1 MKVRYDRET
10 DITIVELSDEKV
22 DHAEEMG
29 NIIVH
34 FTEDDRPVLLEI
46 LDSSEFLP
54 KLTKATMRAK
64 SGEPVEISA

>member
-10 DITIVELSDEKV
+10 DITLIELSGEKI

-34 FTEDDRPVLLEI
+34 FTKDNRPVMLEI
-46 LDSSEFLP
+46 LDSSDFLP
-54 KLTKATMRAK
+54 QLTKIAIKAK
-64 SGEPVEISA
+64 SGEPVEITA